1 MREALRS
8 LGLLGLIETRHGGG
22 TFLASTQKHPLVEKL
37 SMFILEDEKSK
48 KGCRINA
55 TNS

>member
-1 MREALRS
+1 MREALQS
-8 LGLLGLIETRHGGG
+8 LELLGLIETRHRGGL
-22 TFLASTQKHPLVEKL
+22 FLASTQKHQLVEKL